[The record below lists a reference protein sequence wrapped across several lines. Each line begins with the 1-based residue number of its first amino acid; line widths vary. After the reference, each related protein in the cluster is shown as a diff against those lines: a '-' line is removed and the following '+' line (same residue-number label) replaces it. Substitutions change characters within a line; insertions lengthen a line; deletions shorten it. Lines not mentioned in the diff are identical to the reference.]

1 MYLYRLHKY
10 GLPSIAIQFVENE
23 SKNYNPMGEKKQD
36 NAINKAHK
44 GGTKCLSNCM
54 FCLVH

>member
-1 MYLYRLHKY
+1 M
-10 GLPSIAIQFVENE
+10 AIQFVEIE